1 MPFARGERYRRRPMT
16 SLTLALLLTAAPAE
30 KPRLALI
37 ELTAQGGVE
46 ASAARSLTDAI
57 AAELQARGYFEVISQ
72 RDIETLLGLERQRQL
87 LGCADDGSSCLSEL
101 SAALGARFVLSGS
114 LSQLGTAW
122 QLTLS
127 TFDTQRGQALGRS
140 TRVAFS
146 LEVLRA
152 SLALQ
157 VAEATATPP
166 PAPPSKVLPV
176 SLMAAGGASAL
187 FGLVWGTLQLSAEQ
201 QLAAE
206 LDRGATT
213 PGRLRLLS
221 DYEADLRLLR
231 TQQFIALGALLAGAG
246 LVTAG
251 VLLLPKDSNV
261 QAALVPF
268 SAGLTVVGSFP

>member
-1 MPFARGERYRRRPMT
+1 MT
-16 SLTLALLLTAAPAE
+16 SLTLALLLSAAPVE
-30 KPRLALI
+30 KPKLALI

-140 TRVAFS
+140 TRVAFG
-146 LEVLRA
+146 LEVLRS

-176 SLMAAGGASAL
+176 SLMATGGAAAL

-206 LDRGATT
+206 LDRGAMT

-231 TQQFIALGALLAGAG
+231 TQQLIALGALLVGGG
-246 LVTAG
+246 LVATG
-251 VLLLPKDSNV
+251 VLLLPRDSSV
-261 QAALVPF
+261 QATLVPF
-268 SAGLTVVGSFP
+268 TGGLAVVGSFP